1 MKLNTKRTVYVG
13 FAFLLICMFWG
24 VYDAVIPK
32 MLVNT
37 FGLNQTWSGVIMA
50 LDNVLALFLLPIFGT
65 LSDKTKNKRGRRTP
79 FIIIG
84 TITAAVLVT
93 GVALIDFAQLNEITA
108 NGITPVLRANFE
120 TQEAFDAAWATR
132 QSMVA
137 QVTQS
142 NIFLLV
148 AFIGV
153 LLLVLIAMA
162 TFRSPA
168 VALMPDVTPK
178 PLRSQANAIIN
189 LMGTAGGI
197 IALGLMAVL
206 SKDFKEYVLLF
217 AVLAVLML
225 VFLALFLWKVNEPKL
240 VETMHQESEEA
251 GYVVETVEEDEKKG
265 IKTGIA
271 GLDPKVKKSFF
282 LILFSVFFWFMAYNA
297 ATTKYSLY
305 AQNVLGM
312 GYTLP
317 LLVAQAAAVVAFI
330 PIGKIASKFGRRKTI
345 LAGVVILVVAFVIGS
360 FLNVQTRALS
370 YVVMAL
376 AGIGWATINVNSYPM
391 VVEMGKEGDVGKF
404 TGYYYTASMAA
415 QIITPILSGAFMDLA
430 GTMTVLFPYCAILAA
445 VAFVTMFFVKHGD
458 SKPIPKK
465 KALENFDNPDD

>member
-1 MKLNTKRTVYVG
+1 
-13 FAFLLICMFWG
+13 
-24 VYDAVIPK
+24 
-32 MLVNT
+32 
-37 FGLNQTWSGVIMA
+37 
-50 LDNVLALFLLPIFGT
+50 
-65 LSDKTKNKRGRRTP
+65 
-79 FIIIG
+79 
-84 TITAAVLVT
+84 
-93 GVALIDFAQLNEITA
+93 
-108 NGITPVLRANFE
+108 
-120 TQEAFDAAWATR
+120 DAAWATR

-153 LLLVLIAMA
+153 LLLVLVAMA

-297 ATTKYSLY
+297 ATTKFSLY

-317 LLVAQAAAVVAFI
+317 LLVAQAAAVIAFI

-345 LAGVVILVVAFVIGS
+345 LAGVIILTVAFVIGS
-360 FLNVQTRALS
+360 FLSVQTKSLS